1 MKTQHKHKVLAS
13 QFPEDARVHY
23 TVLKQQPT
31 HQQQTT
37 TTIIH
42 HQRQAKTG
50 TTINLLPQNPTVY
63 FATPQQRDAKKLHAI
78 FHP

>member
-37 TTIIH
+37 TNDHPSPAPGKNRNNNKLVTPKPNSIL
-42 HQRQAKTG
+42 RYA
-50 TTINLLPQNPTVY
+50 TTT
-63 FATPQQRDAKKLHAI
+63 RR
-78 FHP
+78 